1 MSLWHALESKL
12 GCAGH
17 EVSVMTT
24 SGSSFPVWRLVDCG
38 LSGGKALG
46 ACCIFSV
53 VPMG

>member
-1 MSLWHALESKL
+1 MSLRRAQKSKL

-17 EVSVMTT
+17 EVSVMPT
-24 SGSSFPVWRLVDCG
+24 SGSSFPVWRSVDFG